1 MLVQQTQSLNPTS
14 LSSTS
19 DSATNHLKSNVSS
32 SFPSPVKFPTL
43 TDVEKSE
50 QQPYL
55 KISAETIQEVA
66 MKQCG
71 IPPEEVQLELLPERW
86 KNNISGE
93 EASSHASASQEPSN
107 A

>member
-1 MLVQQTQSLNPTS
+1 MHVQQTQSLNPTG

-19 DSATNHLKSNVSS
+19 DSATNHLKGNVSS
-32 SFPSPVKFPTL
+32 SFPRPVKFPTL
-43 TDVEKSE
+43 TDLEKSE
-50 QQPYL
+50 QPYP

-66 MKQCG
+66 MEQCG
-71 IPPEEVQLELLPERW
+71 IPPEEVQLELLTRKM

-93 EASSHASASQEPSN
+93 EASSQASASQEPSN

>member
-14 LSSTS
+14 
-19 DSATNHLKSNVSS
+19 DSATNHLKGNVSS

-50 QQPYL
+50 QPYP

-86 KNNISGE
+86 KSNISGE